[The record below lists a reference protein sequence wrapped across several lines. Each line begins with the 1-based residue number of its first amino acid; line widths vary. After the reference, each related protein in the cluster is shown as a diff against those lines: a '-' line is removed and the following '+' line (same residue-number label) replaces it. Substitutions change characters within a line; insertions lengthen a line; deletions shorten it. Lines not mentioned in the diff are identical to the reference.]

1 MTIKQQEGENL
12 REYVKCFNKAVLE
25 IDEASGHHDF
35 LLGRFN
41 FCWFYLFTREDSSN
55 LNDRPTIQGPEVYN
69 IKDVLTA
76 KCLVSKWKKKEVV
89 ETQSKKERKD
99 HSSNSKAVKSGS
111 EVSKKMVNFTLLVMP
126 IDKILMQIKD
136 DPSLKWLKPL
146 SLLSK
151 RRV

>member
-1 MTIKQQEGENL
+1 M
-12 REYVKCFNKAVLE
+12 
-25 IDEASGHHDF
+25 
-35 LLGRFN
+35 
-41 FCWFYLFTREDSSN
+41 
-55 LNDRPTIQGPEVYN
+55 
-69 IKDVLTA
+69 
-76 KCLVSKWKKKEVV
+76 V
-89 ETQSKKERKD
+89 ETQSKKEHKD

>member
-1 MTIKQQEGENL
+1 M
-12 REYVKCFNKAVLE
+12 
-25 IDEASGHHDF
+25 
-35 LLGRFN
+35 
-41 FCWFYLFTREDSSN
+41 
-55 LNDRPTIQGPEVYN
+55 
-69 IKDVLTA
+69 
-76 KCLVSKWKKKEVV
+76 V

-136 DPSLKWLKPL
+136 DPSLKWPKPL